1 MLNIAD
7 ASLKSFAPEGI
18 KDNAIPPS
26 EEPVFILTGSQLQE
40 IIIKA
45 NQEATKPLERR
56 LDDALRKIHD
66 LQAQQDRDFDEIAS
80 KINEHSDAINRVW
93 KAVKIHPPSVPGKR
107 TEQRLKMLDAILL
120 SSLEPVSYSEIGKKL
135 ELGSRDS
142 KTGKTTRRQA
152 MTKLGELLEE
162 MPDRYVIH
170 KAKRGNAKY
179 ITLVPAYAKHIR
191 MTKQV

>member
-1 MLNIAD
+1 MLNVVD

-18 KDNAIPPS
+18 KVNAVPPS
-26 EEPVFILTGSQLQE
+26 EGPVFILTGSQLQE

-45 NQEATKPLERR
+45 NQEATKPLEKR
-56 LDDALRKIHD
+56 LETAFKKIHD
-66 LQAQQDRDFDEIAS
+66 LEAQQDRDFDEIAS

-93 KAVKIHPPSVPGKR
+93 KAVKIRPPSIPGKR
-107 TEQRLKMLDAILL
+107 TEQRLKMLDIILL
-120 SSLEPVSYSEIGKKL
+120 GSSEPVSFSEIGKKL

-152 MTKLGELLEE
+152 MTKFGELLEE
-162 MPDRYVIH
+162 MPDRYIIH
-170 KAKRGNAKY
+170 KAKRGNAKF
-179 ITLVPAYAKHIR
+179 ITLVPAYAKHLR